1 MLNFCRLRW
10 SRIGILNIAG
20 GVIAAAPVL
29 EQAAHAVPGTPGG
42 TGAAVP
48 GFPEMVAQA
57 QTI

>member
-29 EQAAHAVPGTPGG
+29 EQAAHAVPGTP
-42 TGAAVP
+42 AEQERL
-48 GFPEMVAQA
+48 FQDFLKWSRKHK
-57 QTI
+57 Q